1 MKTTYVV
8 MVDCQPVFVTESSSK
23 TAARCSWYKFRPD
36 NFIGKATSLL
46 ETTMSKKEAIEFY
59 RNLGCTICNKD
70 ATVKAAHEAT
80 IRKYDILRSHL
91 LGFVANSKKV
101 LVEEVQEKFG
111 WSKKTV
117 LRRASQLA
125 EFGMIELQ
133 EDVLTTG
140 ENR

>member
-1 MKTTYVV
+1 
-8 MVDCQPVFVTESSSK
+8 
-23 TAARCSWYKFRPD
+23 
-36 NFIGKATSLL
+36 
-46 ETTMSKKEAIEFY
+46 
-59 RNLGCTICNKD
+59 
-70 ATVKAAHEAT
+70 
-80 IRKYDILRSHL
+80 
-91 LGFVANSKKV
+91 V